1 MKLVFLLKNIK
12 FTFYKVNQNNVKFL
26 MKGYGTSKTF
36 FQGKKHSIL
45 KSRGE
50 EINLYIIFKILFD
63 LKSINYINYL
73 NRYIEAVNPK
83 YIFHHSVNHRFFLSK
98 KFSRSENNFY
108 SVNLYTNLK

>member
-1 MKLVFLLKNIK
+1 M
-12 FTFYKVNQNNVKFL
+12 T
-26 MKGYGTSKTF
+26 
-36 FQGKKHSIL
+36 GKKHSIL

-83 YIFHHSVNHRFFLSK
+83 YIFHHSVNHRFFSIKKNFPELKTIFTPVSK
-98 KFSRSENNFY
+98 RVYNGFRHAVHTRAASKRCPRRLIMN
-108 SVNLYTNLK
+108 